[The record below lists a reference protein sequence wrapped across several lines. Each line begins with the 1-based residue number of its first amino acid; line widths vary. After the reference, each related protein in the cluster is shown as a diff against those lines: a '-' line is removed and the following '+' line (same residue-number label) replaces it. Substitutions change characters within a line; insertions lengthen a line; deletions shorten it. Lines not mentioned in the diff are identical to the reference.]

1 MTEGHAPGAP
11 KSPSDVG
18 PVNNGPLRWYCSS
31 MKQVLFYT
39 GLLLVSGVISIAL
52 LIGCAAL
59 VEALIH

>member
-1 MTEGHAPGAP
+1 
-11 KSPSDVG
+11 
-18 PVNNGPLRWYCSS
+18 

-39 GLLLVSGVISIAL
+39 GLLLASGVISIAL